1 MTTSSTLADREG
13 EGLLP
18 LSALNDLLYCDRRC
32 WLHRV
37 AGLDHDNAH
46 TLSGRLDHGRVD
58 RSERESRPGV
68 RIERAVP
75 LVSRRLGLIGRADVV
90 EFVTVR
96 DGESEHLMIER
107 PYPVEYKHG
116 RRRKWNNDDAQL
128 CAQALCLEEMLHLPV
143 PVGAVF
149 HVRAQ
154 RRREV
159 AFTPTLR
166 RLVESTVEQL
176 HRLLQSNA
184 PPPARLKPQCDGC
197 AMRGHCLPEA
207 SAAEPRLA
215 RQLSVLFRVDEVS

>member
-1 MTTSSTLADREG
+1 MTTPSTLTDREG
-13 EGLLP
+13 EDLLP

-46 TLSGRLDHGRVD
+46 TLSGRLDHGRAD
-58 RSERESRPGV
+58 RSEHESRPGV

-96 DGESEHLMIER
+96 GAEAEHSTIER

-128 CAQALCLEEMLHLPV
+128 CAQALCLEEMFHVPV
-143 PVGAVF
+143 PTGAVF
-149 HVRAQ
+149 HVRAK

-166 RLVESTVEQL
+166 RLVESAVEQL
-176 HRLLQSNA
+176 HRLLQSKA

-207 SAAEPRLA
+207 SAAAPRMA
-215 RQLSVLFRVDEVS
+215 AQLSALFGVEDAS